1 MKRISILIVFL
12 IGATW
17 FAPAAGFAAGPGD
30 IWREPVTGMEF
41 VYIPGGCFMMGS
53 NATRFLQPVH
63 EVCVDSFW
71 MGRYEVT
78 QKEWSALMWRNP
90 SANKGDLRPVD
101 SVSRGRVE
109 DFLEALNAKNDYR
122 MRLPTEAEWEYAA
135 RAGTTTRFYWGDDI
149 DSICEYANILD
160 ASKKKVIRYA
170 VIPFPCK
177 DEYSTT
183 APVGSFK
190 PNQFGLYD
198 MVGNV
203 HEWCEDAFHA
213 MAYLHHARHN
223 PVNFSFDS
231 DDGWVVRGGSWRMA
245 DRWFSLASRYVASD
259 DIYDTTGFRLV
270 READEPERRRH

>member
-90 SANKGDLRPVD
+90 SENRGDLRPVD

-135 RAGTTTRFYWGDDI
+135 RAGTTTRFYWGDGTDA
-149 DSICEYANILD
+149 ICEYANILD

-170 VIPFPCK
+170 AIPFPCK

-198 MVGNV
+198 MIGNV
-203 HEWCEDAFHA
+203 DEWCEDVYNEDAYKLHA
-213 MAYLHHARHN
+213 VKN
-223 PVNFSFDS
+223 PVNYTPGEY
-231 DDGWVVRGGSWRMA
+231 DGWVVRGGSWVMTEGR
-245 DRWFSLASRYVASD
+245 FSIASRNAASD